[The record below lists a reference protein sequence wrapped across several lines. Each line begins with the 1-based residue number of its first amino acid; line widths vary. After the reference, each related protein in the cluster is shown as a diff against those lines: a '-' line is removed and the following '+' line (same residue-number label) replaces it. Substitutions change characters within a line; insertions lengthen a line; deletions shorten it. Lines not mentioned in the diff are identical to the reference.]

1 MAVNESPSPSI
12 VVGVDGS
19 RTAIQ
24 AALWAV
30 DEAVSRDIPLRLVYA
45 IEPDDTPQNRVERA
59 ARKLAIAENAV
70 RYVSMAVEAEEKPV
84 KIEVEID
91 QEFPTVS
98 LIRASASAAMVCVGA
113 VGLHHFRPE
122 RAGSTAT
129 ALAASAHCPVAII
142 RGHGGHDAREGQ
154 WIVVDA
160 YGSVDNDAVMGSAI
174 QEARLRQLPLRVV
187 VSYRHG
193 SGSGFGAQVG
203 TEDGDHQMLCHLDRR
218 LARWRRRYPD
228 VGIDAVVWHGTLL
241 DYLSE
246 HRRTVRLVVVG
257 IRNREQLEQLVGPSG
272 NAVLQ
277 KADCSALVVDR
288 QHL

>member
-12 VVGVDGS
+12 VVGIDGS

-30 DEAVSRDIPLRLVYA
+30 DEAVSRDMPLRLVYA

-59 ARKLAIAENAV
+59 ARKLSIAENAV

-91 QEFPTVS
+91 QEFPIVS
-98 LIRASASAAMVCVGA
+98 LIRASAAAAMVCVGA
-113 VGLHHFRPE
+113 VGLHHFRPD

-142 RGHGGHDAREGQ
+142 RGHSDRPAREEQ

-160 YGSVDNDAVMGSAI
+160 YGSVDNDAVMGAAI
-174 QEARLRQLPLRVV
+174 EEARLRQLPLRVV
-187 VSYRHG
+187 VSHRHG

-203 TEDGDHQMLCHLDRR
+203 TQDGDRQMLSNLDRR
-218 LARWRRRYPD
+218 LARWRRHYPD
-228 VGIDAVVWHGTLL
+228 VGIDAAVWQGTLL

-246 HRRTVRLVVVG
+246 HRRGVRLVVVG
-257 IRNREQLEQLVGPSG
+257 IRNREQLEQLVGPTG
-272 NAVLQ
+272 NAVLHN
-277 KADCSALVVDR
+277 ADCSVLVVDR